1 MKINATMFAAAA
13 VLAAA
18 AAPAMADF
26 GDGLYSA
33 GGHVTVEILNS
44 DAGYTSD
51 LSLSSPFSIGIGSNR
66 DTGLIADL
74 GAFAGGTEMI
84 FQLHVRDTGDDF
96 FTGPGARNADGLI
109 HANVIWEGPNTALV
123 GFEDIRGGGDGD
135 FNDCQFRFTGVVP
148 TPGSVALAGLGG
160 LCCLRRRR

>member
-1 MKINATMFAAAA
+1 MQTSTKIFASAA

-26 GDGLYSA
+26 GDSLYSA

-44 DAGYTSD
+44 DAGYTSA
-51 LSLSSPFSIGIGSNR
+51 LSLYAPLPIAIGSNR
-66 DTGLIADL
+66 DTGLFADL
-74 GAFAGGTEMI
+74 GVFAGGTEMV
-84 FQLHVRDTGDDF
+84 FQLYVRDTGDAF
-96 FTGPGARNADGLI
+96 FTGPAARNPDGLL

-123 GFEDIRGGGDGD
+123 GFEDINGGGDED

-148 TPGSVALAGLGG
+148 APGTVALAGLGG
-160 LCCLRRRR
+160 LCCSRRRR